1 MADVPAAVA
10 EGDLSGIDEQQ
21 LHDWVVEQRWFASKS
36 REVAHTN
43 VLDAILLGERDPLL
57 TLLLVEVR
65 FATGTH
71 EVYQVPVGLRPAREK
86 WQDGVITQLDGWTV
100 YDALRDP
107 AYGSR
112 LLELIHAD
120 ADRDAVR
127 FRCLPE
133 GPGIPDG
140 LEARPLNA
148 EQSNSS
154 LVFDDKLFLKAFR
167 RLEAGENPELE
178 MLHFLTSHGFA
189 NIAPLAG
196 WFEYEGRLIDATLG
210 VVTGFLPSGRDGWEL
225 TLDELAS
232 GSESLFDSLREL
244 GGVTGEMHTRL
255 GSDSTHP
262 QFAPERPSGEALS
275 LLVATLDEQIE
286 RVWNE
291 LPEDVEA
298 LDAIRGRGQDVR
310 ESLQGLSHV
319 SAAGLQIRTHGDY
332 HLGQTMRTESGWVI
346 LDFEGE
352 PAAPL
357 SERRLKRSPLRDVA
371 GMLRSFS
378 YAASAAGRMRRADVP
393 EDWEDSARAAFLEGY
408 FGAVDGGLMPPGR
421 QATQQ
426 LLAVFELEKA
436 VYELRY
442 ELNNRP
448 DWVGIPVA
456 GIQRLLEAT

>member
-1 MADVPAAVA
+1 MADVAAAVA
-10 EGDLSGIDEQQ
+10 SGDLTAIDEAK

-36 REVAHTN
+36 REVAQAN
-43 VLDAILLGERDPLL
+43 VLDAILISERDPLL
-57 TLLLVEVR
+57 SLLLVETR

-71 EVYQVPVGLRPAREK
+71 DVYQVPIGVRPSKEG
-86 WQDGVITQLDGWTV
+86 WDDGVICEIDGFTV

-107 AYGSR
+107 AYGER
-112 LLELIHAD
+112 LLQLIRSE
-120 ADRDAVR
+120 ADRGSVL
-127 FRCLPE
+127 FRRVPE
-133 GPGIPDG
+133 GPAIPQG
-140 LEARPLNA
+140 LPARPLRA

-154 LVFDDKLFLKAFR
+154 VAFAEALFLKAFR

-178 MLHFLTSHGFA
+178 MLRFLTAHGFA

-210 VVTGFLPSGRDGWEL
+210 VVAGFLPQGRDGWEL
-225 TLDELAS
+225 TLDELA
-232 GSESLFDSLREL
+232 GGGDGLFDLLRDL
-244 GGVTGEMHTRL
+244 GGVTGQMHSVL
-255 GSDSTHP
+255 GADAGHP
-262 QFAPERPSGEALS
+262 QFAPEHPSAEALS
-275 LLVATLDEQIE
+275 LLVATIDEEIE

-291 LPEDVEA
+291 LPEDIEE
-298 LDAIRGRGQDVR
+298 LDDIRGRGQDVR
-310 ESLQGLSHV
+310 ELLQALSHV
-319 SAAGLQIRTHGDY
+319 NAAGLQIRAHGDF
-332 HLGQTMRTESGWVI
+332 HLGQTMLTESGWVI

-378 YAASAAGRMRRADVP
+378 YAASAAGRLRGAEVP
-393 EDWEDSARAAFLEGY
+393 GNWEESARDAFLEGY
-408 FGAVDGGLMPPGR
+408 FAAVDDGLLPPGR
-421 QATQQ
+421 QATRQ

-448 DWVGIPVA
+448 DWIGIPVA
-456 GIQRLLEAT
+456 GIQRLLEAA